1 MILKTKKKISRND
14 RRKSRQKSE
23 INDFAKTI
31 TIIKNK
37 ISCDSKTLTFNIQ
50 ILDLKNQACKLV

>member
-14 RRKSRQKSE
+14 RKKSHQENE

-31 TIIKNK
+31 IIIKNK
-37 ISCDSKTLTFNIQ
+37 ISCNFKTLTFNIQ
-50 ILDLKNQACKLV
+50 ILDLKN